1 MLWCKYWA
9 PICITCCGPRN
20 NVVLYCLGGDK
31 VWTKVSRR
39 EIRDG
44 GQTWRWWRWGQRL
57 NRCFHPL
64 LLSLLL
70 TLVGQRAYLLTLLL
84 TLLRLK
90 HCKGVVGTA
99 DTRDKEGLE
108 ADGSAQ
114 LNQVGEQKGTILDK
128 ICITQLS
135 SSVTVVD

>member
-1 MLWCKYWA
+1 M
-9 PICITCCGPRN
+9 
-20 NVVLYCLGGDK
+20 LYCLGGDK
-31 VWTKVSRR
+31 VWSKVDRR
-39 EIRDG
+39 EVRDG
-44 GQTWRWWRWGQRL
+44 GQTWRWWRWRQSL
-57 NRCFHPL
+57 NRCFHSL

-114 LNQVGEQKGTILDK
+114 LNEVGQQKRAILDEK
-128 ICITQLS
+128 CITRVS
-135 SSVTVVD
+135 SSSQWRGLRLL